1 MRKEF
6 IVAICCLTVGACI
19 VFSIGVWGALRKS
32 EVVKPASVEDT
43 EVSEEILPEP
53 VKEDTEVVMSDV
65 ETSEYLEEYI
75 SEMESESVERAEGI
89 SRDFGDSVSIYTISD
104 IPVDSEEDYMYMSDA
119 LGSDLQ
125 TIAGRYDPP
134 LYIHAIACYFKEDMV
149 NVRSITSSV
158 QGLNLCNTDVVPS
171 SALYFSDGNK
181 VLAVWLDSLY
191 VYSYDCTQEIINQL
205 GDITNLMPQ

>member
-65 ETSEYLEEYI
+65 ETSVYLEEYI
-75 SEMESESVERAEGI
+75 SEMESESVERAVGI
-89 SRDFGDSVSIYTISD
+89 S
-104 IPVDSEEDYMYMSDA
+104 
-119 LGSDLQ
+119 
-125 TIAGRYDPP
+125 
-134 LYIHAIACYFKEDMV
+134 
-149 NVRSITSSV
+149 VRGVPGLRKNNEKDKKSPAA
-158 QGLNLCNTDVVPS
+158 QGL
-171 SALYFSDGNK
+171 
-181 VLAVWLDSLY
+181 
-191 VYSYDCTQEIINQL
+191 
-205 GDITNLMPQ
+205 